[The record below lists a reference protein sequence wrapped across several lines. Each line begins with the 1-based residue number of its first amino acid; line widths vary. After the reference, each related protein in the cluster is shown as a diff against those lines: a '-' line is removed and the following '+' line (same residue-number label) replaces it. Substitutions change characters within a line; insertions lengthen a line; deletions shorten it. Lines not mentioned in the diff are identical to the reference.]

1 MGGGG
6 RRWGGGGA
14 GREGEGEVEADHFLV
29 FSPGPCQ

>member
-6 RRWGGGGA
+6 GGGGGGA
-14 GREGEGEVEADHFLV
+14 GREGEGEVGADHFLV